1 MNTVY
6 LNGEYIPADEAK
18 ISVMDRSVLFG
29 DSLYEVIPV
38 YDGRLIGEKQHKEPL
53 HQGEQATQIASP
65 LTADQWH
72 DVFEQLLQRN
82 NANQNNH
89 MIYLQVSRGTE
100 TKRLHAWQADTQPT
114 VFAYVNALP
123 PIDMQAYEKGKK
135 VITQIDIRRETC
147 FIKSTALQV
156 NTIMQHQA
164 KEADA
169 VEVILFRD
177 GKLTE
182 GSTSNVFVVKN
193 NTLLTHPANEHILN
207 GVTRRIVIDCAQK
220 NGIAVE
226 ECLLDKQQ
234 VLDADEVWLSSST
247 KEVCPIVQVDDHTI
261 GSGKAGPLWG
271 KMIQYYRQTIMEGSR
286 V

>member
-1 MNTVY
+1 MNIVY
-6 LNGEYIPADEAK
+6 LNGEYIPADQAK
-18 ISVMDRSVLFG
+18 ISIMDRSVLFG

-38 YDGRLIGEKQHKEPL
+38 YEGYLVGEKQHIARL
-53 HQGEQATQIASP
+53 HQGEQATQIPSP
-65 LTADQWH
+65 LSADQWH
-72 DVFEQLLQRN
+72 DVFEQLLTRN
-82 NANQNNH
+82 KATENNH
-89 MIYLQVSRGTE
+89 SIYLQVSRGTE
-100 TKRLHAWQADTQPT
+100 TKRLHAWQTDTQPT
-114 VFAYVNALP
+114 VFAYVTELP
-123 PIDMQAYEKGKK
+123 PIDMEAYKKGKK

-164 KEADA
+164 KEAGA
-169 VEVILFRD
+169 AEVILFRD

-182 GSTSNVFVVKN
+182 GSTSNVFIVKN
-193 NTLLTHPANEHILN
+193 NTLFTHPANEHILN
-207 GVTRRIVIDCAQK
+207 GVTRRIVIECAQK
-220 NGIAVE
+220 NGITVE

-234 VLDADEVWLSSST
+234 VCDADEVWLSSST
-247 KEVCPIVQVDDHTI
+247 KEVCPIVQVDDQTI

>member
-1 MNTVY
+1 MNIVY
-6 LNGEYIPADEAK
+6 LNGDYIPADQAK

-38 YDGRLIGEKQHKEPL
+38 YEGQLIGEEQHIARL
-53 HQGEQATQIASP
+53 HQGEQATQIPSP
-65 LTADQWH
+65 LTTEQWH

-82 NANQNNH
+82 DATKNNH

-100 TKRLHAWQADTQPT
+100 AKRLHAWQTDTQPT
-114 VFAYVNALP
+114 VFAYVNELP
-123 PIDMQAYEKGKK
+123 PIDMEAYKKGKK
-135 VITQIDIRRETC
+135 VISQIDIRRETC

-164 KEADA
+164 KETGAIEA
-169 VEVILFRD
+169 ILFRD

-182 GSTSNVFVVKN
+182 GSASNVFIVKN
-193 NTLLTHPANEHILN
+193 NTIFTHPANQHILN
-207 GVTRRIVIDCAQK
+207 GVTRRIVINCAQQ
-220 NGIAVE
+220 NNIAVE

-234 VLDADEVWLSSST
+234 VLDADEVWLTSST
-247 KEVCPIVQVDDHTI
+247 KEICPITQVDNHVI
-261 GSGKAGPLWG
+261 SSGNAGPLWE